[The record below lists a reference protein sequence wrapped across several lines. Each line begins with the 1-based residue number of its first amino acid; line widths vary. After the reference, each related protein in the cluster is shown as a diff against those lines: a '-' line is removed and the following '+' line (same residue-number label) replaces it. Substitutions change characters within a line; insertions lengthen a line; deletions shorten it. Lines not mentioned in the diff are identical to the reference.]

1 MLFSRNLIK
10 PYDEGGE
17 KLEIAEFIFSKLEAL
32 LFMGLLVVEV
42 WFYFIVPGLRELKKD
57 KKDEGRRK

>member
-1 MLFSRNLIK
+1 M
-10 PYDEGGE
+10 
-17 KLEIAEFIFSKLEAL
+17 EIAEFIFSKLEAL